1 MKTLRIALL
10 SLVCVSAA
18 HAQNITNQCPIDV
31 RQYTSENQ
39 CLAPDSCTY
48 VGIRVGLVNDITS
61 TAPPQSY
68 TGVDID
74 NTANVSGAQTFMR
87 GVNSSQTLQTGNT
100 CDAMYGVVSGITVTG
115 GSTATQ
121 IVHFDASEFK
131 PIGSTITSSTG
142 LSYVPAA
149 GALEKTV
156 LICADT
162 AAKLKHAGTARFG
175 ATGDPTAGYK
185 LDVQGALLVSANAQ
199 INAGH
204 VGPSPSPTTS
214 PTPTSATPTTT
225 GASATPTATSTP
237 DWDVERNA
245 QVKGTLHVV
254 GTSAFDDATTVRKDQ
269 NAATVALVRN
279 NSAGATAFADA
290 KVQSDAATGFIRAY
304 SSTFIGGAP
313 FTDSIAIVADTDA
326 SGGLNLYSGIG
337 NVTLWSNGVQRARWN
352 TAGQLEVTGTA
363 LTGTN
368 ITACGT
374 SPSMGALSYDNSGTL
389 TVGTIATTCTMTFST
404 AFAQIPR
411 CFAND
416 QTGVLAV
423 RAIPSTTT
431 VVFTTAT
438 AASIS
443 SQVIDWWCVGKY

>member
-1 MKTLRIALL
+1 MKPLIAALL
-10 SLVCVSAA
+10 SVVCVSAA

-39 CLAPDSCTY
+39 CLAPDSCTFT
-48 VGIRVGLVNDITS
+48 GIRVGLVNDITS

-68 TGVDID
+68 IGVDID
-74 NTANVSGAQTFMR
+74 NTANVSGPQLLMM
-87 GVNSSQTLQTGNT
+87 GVNGAQTLQTGNT
-100 CDAMYGVVSGITVTG
+100 CDRMIGMSSAIVVTG
-115 GSTATQ
+115 GSTATSLT
-121 IVHFDASEFK
+121 HFDASEFK
-131 PIGSTITSSTG
+131 PIGSTVTSSIG
-142 LSYVPAA
+142 LSYTPASA
-149 GALEKTV
+149 DLEKTTV
-156 LICADT
+156 LSADT
-162 AAKLKHAGTARFG
+162 TAKFKHAGPARIG

-185 LDVQGALLVSANAQ
+185 VDVQGPLLVALNAQ

-254 GTSAFDDATTVRKDQ
+254 GTSAFDDAVTLRKDQ
-269 NAATVALVRN
+269 NASTANIVQNASTGNV
-279 NSAGATAFADA
+279 AFADQ
-290 KVQSDAATGFIRAY
+290 KVVANAATGYIRAY
-304 SSTFIGGAP
+304 SSAFIGGAP
-313 FTDSIAIVADTDA
+313 LNDSVAVIADTDA
-326 SGGLNLYSGIG
+326 SGGLNLYSGVG

-368 ITACGT
+368 ISACGT
-374 SPSMGALSYDNSGTL
+374 SPSMGALSYDTSGTL

-423 RAIPSTTT
+423 RAVPSTTT